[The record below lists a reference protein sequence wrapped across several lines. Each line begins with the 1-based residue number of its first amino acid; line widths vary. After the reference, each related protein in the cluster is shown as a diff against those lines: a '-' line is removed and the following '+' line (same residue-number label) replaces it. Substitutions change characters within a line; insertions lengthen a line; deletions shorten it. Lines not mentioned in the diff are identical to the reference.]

1 MLLCCPA
8 VCACL
13 LSALM
18 STGDNAAQSPYNP
31 GDGNYDYSGYSSSS
45 AVTKT
50 VGYAPSPGNGDG
62 GQGEVMIEW

>member
-1 MLLCCPA
+1 
-8 VCACL
+8 
-13 LSALM
+13 M